1 MIQEAPVEGLITV
14 LGFGSGFRVYSGVER
29 QVAMVRCAGPVYMD
43 AGFGVHS
50 AIYPHED

>member
-1 MIQEAPVEGLITV
+1 MILEAPVEGLITV
-14 LGFGSGFRVYSGVER
+14 LCFGSGSGFRFYSGIER

-50 AIYPHED
+50 AIST